1 MRYPKYSAL
10 RWGKQTVTC
19 ALGFL
24 LLVGTGLAQTQAPI
38 RAQAQND
45 QESDVESRV
54 SFSAATLTDILQ
66 HEPGLL
72 LQVKKLLVRKA
83 YEQGRLLDP
92 EDLTDDALFRLLRED
107 DNIRILATQEVVRR
121 EYVRAKPTRQEQDEL
136 AVERINNP
144 EKSASP
150 VETEKVPQSQEE
162 KYWAQHEELSQ
173 RQRSMPSSNFPS
185 EENSGTVSQPNVR
198 PYNAQPPEESPGP
211 SSRPTD
217 DQRRRDL
224 AGMQPRDQD
233 SYDLPL
239 SQGSSALTRVAPE
252 DLPGLL
258 SASMNDARGS
268 GRSLE
273 PDGLLSE
280 GAARSGSAASS
291 LRPYSPDTGL
301 SRHDATSASSL
312 SVPNRWPSRNSK
324 MPEVDARVS
333 RSVPPVDDHPVIRHR
348 VNPYADVPS
357 LYDLYTQVSKRT
369 PVLARFGEDVFEN
382 GTGNFDELP
391 MDLPVGPDYVL
402 GPGDG
407 LSIELWGGV
416 SQRLQRVVDR
426 EGRVTLPEA
435 GAIPVTGRT
444 LGDVQQLVQ
453 TVLRT
458 EFRDVQADVSLARLR
473 TVRVYIVGD
482 VQRPGAYDVSSLS
495 TALNALYLAGGP
507 TSRGSLR
514 LLRHYRGEQMLD
526 EIDVYDLLLHGVRA
540 SLQRLQAGDTI
551 LVPPLGAEV
560 TVEGMV
566 RRPAIYELRHEVD
579 LAEALELAGGV
590 LNTGTLR
597 HVEVE
602 RVVAHESRT
611 MLKLDVPEN
620 SNQETVTQAL
630 EDFKIQDGD
639 KIRISPIL
647 AYSEKTVYLDGHVF
661 HPGKYAY
668 REGMRVA
675 DLIKS
680 FNDLLPEP
688 SQRHAEII
696 RLNPPDY
703 TPTVI
708 AFNLADALSGKE
720 QNLPLKAFDTVRIF
734 GRYDFEDPPVINVSG
749 EVRDP
754 GEHVTNGE
762 THMRD
767 AVYLAGGVTP
777 DALLNDAQIFRQTA
791 DGKLKV
797 LSVNLQKALAGEAA
811 DNVPLEPKDRIFIH
825 RNLSRSDPAS
835 VKIEGEVARPGK
847 YPLGED
853 MSAVG
858 LVRLAGGLK
867 RGAFTE
873 AADLTRYTVED
884 GSKVIGE
891 HLSVPIGRALAGEA
905 DTDTRL
911 HDGDVLT
918 IRQLAGWTDVGS
930 VIAVKG
936 EVMHPGEYG
945 IQEGERLSSVL
956 ARAGGLRADAYPY
969 GAILERTQLR
979 ELSEKT
985 RADLIRQ
992 VREQQVSFKLLPDT
1006 PDPEDKLSKD
1016 ATLQQWHATLEQL
1029 QNTPP
1034 QGRLV
1039 IRISKD
1045 VRKWANTSADIEVR
1059 AGDMLFIPKTPNYV
1073 MVNGQVYNPTAVAY
1087 RPGKSAGWYLR
1098 QGGGPNNM
1106 ANKKAI
1112 VVVRADG
1119 SVIGGSGS
1127 GGWFTGDVLTAELRP
1142 GDMVFVPEKALGGTQ
1157 AWKNTLQAAQLL
1169 SSVAI
1174 AVSVG
1179 LGF

>member
-10 RWGKQTVTC
+10 HWRKQTVSC

-24 LLVGTGLAQTQAPI
+24 LLVSTGRAQTQAPI
-38 RAQAQND
+38 RAEAQKD
-45 QESDVESRV
+45 QESDMESRV

-107 DNIRILATQEVVRR
+107 DNIRVLATQEVVTR

-150 VETEKVPQSQEE
+150 VEAEKVPQSQEE

-211 SSRPTD
+211 LTRPTD
-217 DQRRRDL
+217 DQRRQNL

-252 DLPGLL
+252 DLPSLL

-268 GRSLE
+268 GRSFE
-273 PDGLLSE
+273 PDGLLPE
-280 GAARSGSAASS
+280 GAARSGNAASS
-291 LRPYSPDTGL
+291 LRPYSPDTGI
-301 SRHDATSASSL
+301 SRQDATSASSL
-312 SVPNRWPSRNSK
+312 SMPDRWPSRNSK
-324 MPEVDARVS
+324 MPQVDARFS

-357 LYDLYTQVSKRT
+357 LYDLYAQVSKRT

-482 VQRPGAYDVSSLS
+482 VQQPGAYDVSSLS
-495 TALNALYLAGGP
+495 TPLNALYLAGGP

-526 EIDVYDLLLHGVRA
+526 EIDVYDLLLHGVHTG
-540 SLQRLQAGDTI
+540 LQRLQPGDTI

-661 HPGKYAY
+661 HPGKHAF
-668 REGMRVA
+668 REGMRVT
-675 DLIKS
+675 DLIPS
-680 FNDLLPEP
+680 YTDLLPEP
-688 SQRHAEII
+688 AASHAEII
-696 RLNPPDY
+696 RLAPPDFA
-703 TPTVI
+703 PQVI
-708 AFNLADALSGKE
+708 AFNLADALAGIPGNLVAAVQPNA
-720 QNLPLKAFDTVRIF
+720 QNMTLQPFDTVRIF
-734 GRYDFEDPPVINVSG
+734 GRYDFEDPPEIVVSG
-749 EVRDP
+749 EVRHP
-754 GEHVTNGE
+754 GVHVTNG
-762 THMRD
+762 TTRLRD
-767 AVYLAGGVTP
+767 AVYLAGGVTR
-777 DALLNDAQIFRQTA
+777 DALLSDA
-791 DGKLKV
+791 
-797 LSVNLQKALAGEAA
+797 
-811 DNVPLEPKDRIFIH
+811 
-825 RNLSRSDPAS
+825 
-835 VKIEGEVARPGK
+835 
-847 YPLGED
+847 
-853 MSAVG
+853 
-858 LVRLAGGLK
+858 
-867 RGAFTE
+867 
-873 AADLTRYTVED
+873 
-884 GSKVIGE
+884 
-891 HLSVPIGRALAGEA
+891 
-905 DTDTRL
+905 
-911 HDGDVLT
+911 
-918 IRQLAGWTDVGS
+918 
-930 VIAVKG
+930 
-936 EVMHPGEYG
+936 
-945 IQEGERLSSVL
+945 
-956 ARAGGLRADAYPY
+956 
-969 GAILERTQLR
+969 
-979 ELSEKT
+979 
-985 RADLIRQ
+985 
-992 VREQQVSFKLLPDT
+992 
-1006 PDPEDKLSKD
+1006 
-1016 ATLQQWHATLEQL
+1016 
-1029 QNTPP
+1029 
-1034 QGRLV
+1034 
-1039 IRISKD
+1039 
-1045 VRKWANTSADIEVR
+1045 
-1059 AGDMLFIPKTPNYV
+1059 
-1073 MVNGQVYNPTAVAY
+1073 
-1087 RPGKSAGWYLR
+1087 
-1098 QGGGPNNM
+1098 
-1106 ANKKAI
+1106 
-1112 VVVRADG
+1112 
-1119 SVIGGSGS
+1119 
-1127 GGWFTGDVLTAELRP
+1127 
-1142 GDMVFVPEKALGGTQ
+1142 
-1157 AWKNTLQAAQLL
+1157 
-1169 SSVAI
+1169 
-1174 AVSVG
+1174 
-1179 LGF
+1179 